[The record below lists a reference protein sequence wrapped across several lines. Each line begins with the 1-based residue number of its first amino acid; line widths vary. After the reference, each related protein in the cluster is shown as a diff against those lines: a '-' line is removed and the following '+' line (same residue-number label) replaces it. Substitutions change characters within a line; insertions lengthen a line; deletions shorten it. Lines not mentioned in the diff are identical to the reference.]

1 MIGLAIPSLFT
12 LAPTLTPRRSCRGA
26 AGCAYWQPEMAA
38 EQNLSDEELM
48 ERYRDGDAG
57 AFDVIYG
64 RHKGGLFRYMLRQC
78 GNRGVAEELFQE
90 VWMNLIRAREAYTVQ
105 AKFST
110 YLYRL
115 AHNRLIDY
123 YRAQAGGVPA
133 SFDDDYGPALESI
146 AGRRGDDPA
155 VAADARQQV
164 QRLLQ
169 LIDALPESQREAFLL
184 QQESDMSVEEIA
196 TATGVNRE
204 TAKSRL
210 RYAIFKLRQGMQ
222 LD

>member
-1 MIGLAIPSLFT
+1 
-12 LAPTLTPRRSCRGA
+12 
-26 AGCAYWQPEMAA
+26 MAA

-78 GNRGVAEELFQE
+78 GNRGVVEELFQE
-90 VWMNLIRAREAYTVQ
+90 VWMNLIRARAAYTVQ

-115 AHNRLIDY
+115 AHNRLIDH
-123 YRAQAGGVPA
+123 YRSQAGGVPA

-155 VAADARQQV
+155 VAVDARQQA

-169 LIDALPESQREAFLL
+169 LIDALPEAQREAFLL

-196 TATGVNRE
+196 QATGVNRE

-210 RYAIFKLRQGMQ
+210 RYAISKLRQGME
-222 LD
+222 